1 MPELIQ
7 QLLAGNFS
15 SPLSWV
21 FVIFTLLAFYFLFR
35 LAWIFFVQGDT
46 FTESVEGRRQVRNT
60 VRTLIICVLI
70 ALFTGF
76 VFQFLSVGRAAAES
90 TAPGAAQGFFDWLLG
105 GQ

>member
-35 LAWIFFVQGDT
+35 LAWIFFAKGDT
-46 FTESVEGRRQVRNT
+46 FTESVEGRAQVKNT
-60 VRTLIICVLI
+60 VRILVICVGV
-70 ALFTGF
+70 ALLTGF
-76 VFQFLSVGRAAAES
+76 LFQFLVAGREAAEAS
-90 TAPGAAQGFFDWLLG
+90 APGAAQGFFNWLLG
-105 GQ
+105 R

>member
-46 FTESVEGRRQVRNT
+46 FTESVEGRRQVKNV
-60 VRTLIICVLI
+60 VRTLLICVGV

-76 VFQFLSVGRAAAES
+76 LFQFLVAGRTAAES
-90 TAPGAAQGFFDWLLG
+90 SAPGAAQGFFDWLLG
-105 GQ
+105 K

>member
-7 QLLAGNFS
+7 QLLSGNFS

-46 FTESVEGRRQVRNT
+46 FTDSVEGRQQVKNT
-60 VRTLIICVLI
+60 VRILVICVGV
-70 ALFTGF
+70 ALLSGF
-76 VFQFLSVGRAAAES
+76 LFQFLLAGRAAAES
-90 TAPGAAQGFFDWLLG
+90 SAPGAAQGFFDWLLG
-105 GQ
+105 R